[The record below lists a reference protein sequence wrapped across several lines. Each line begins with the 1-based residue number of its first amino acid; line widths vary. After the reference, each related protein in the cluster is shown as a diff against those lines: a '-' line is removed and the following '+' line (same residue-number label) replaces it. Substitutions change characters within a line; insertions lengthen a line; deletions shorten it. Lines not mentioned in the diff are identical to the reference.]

1 MIYDFT
7 EEEKKIIINISDI
20 NPTNDLTEDEEVE
33 LIEIIENKLISD
45 GFEDGID
52 YKTNDIGTLCE
63 DIITK
68 LTERF

>member
-1 MIYDFT
+1 MIYNFT
-7 EEEKKIIINISDI
+7 EKEKDLIIKTSDI
-20 NPTNDLTEDEEVE
+20 NPNNDLTEDEEVE